1 MGRRMPERR
10 QPRSG
15 LNPRGPDANGGPQR
29 FIRKWLTFDEAR
41 PMRIRRL
48 WMLIATVMALL
59 TACAL
64 LAWFG
69 NQRMSP

>member
-1 MGRRMPERR
+1 MGRRVPE
-10 QPRSG
+10 PG
-15 LNPRGPDANGGPQR
+15 LIPRGPDAEDGPQR

-59 TACAL
+59 AASAL
-64 LAWFG
+64 LAWFS